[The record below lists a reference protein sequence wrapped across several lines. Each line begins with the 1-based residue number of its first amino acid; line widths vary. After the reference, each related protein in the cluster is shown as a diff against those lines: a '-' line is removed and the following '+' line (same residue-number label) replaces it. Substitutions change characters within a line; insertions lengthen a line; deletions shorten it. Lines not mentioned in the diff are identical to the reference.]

1 MHRLKQA
8 ELPVDPDWST
18 TLHAALTMLG
28 DAMSV
33 CTPEAWLRASSKA
46 RSIAVRRKDGHEVF
60 VAPPLSP
67 GHSNRTSRRG
77 SGSSKAKSHRRRS
90 PLSAEVL
97 MDECMQ
103 IVGVDD
109 IMDILLTE
117 WQRDMRARRR
127 SHILNIFEAGDVD
140 GDSVLTAAEFEG
152 IVRRIDP
159 STDSSKCLSMYRE
172 ALQLS
177 PAEGLVDKT
186 TFLCIATAPPCASC
200 ISP

>member
-1 MHRLKQA
+1 
-8 ELPVDPDWST
+8 
-18 TLHAALTMLG
+18 
-28 DAMSV
+28 
-33 CTPEAWLRASSKA
+33 
-46 RSIAVRRKDGHEVF
+46 
-60 VAPPLSP
+60 
-67 GHSNRTSRRG
+67 
-77 SGSSKAKSHRRRS
+77 
-90 PLSAEVL
+90 

-117 WQRDMRARRR
+117 WQRDMRAKE

-186 TFLCIATAPPCASC
+186 TFLCIAKQHHLVHLASVRKGRIGSMDQLKQC
-200 ISP
+200 WQTNKPYVLSILEALGNEERSAVQEQQTRFEKAANPTSAWMCYGMLLEKIRHACGVMLYEHMDLLKQDSNILQ